1 MKKVLLVILA
11 LLVGCAQS
19 QSGTG
24 TRGREAVSDA
34 ALHALMAQR
43 IDELYQR
50 IEVLAFDQNRTLPE
64 LDQDRRRAAGEIASS
79 AGSLSSIATELMQLS
94 ESLDLTEPG
103 RQQFQ
108 ALSQNL
114 QSASNDVL
122 SAAADA
128 SAQDLADSVTR
139 LQGTCTACH
148 SLYRGR

>member
-1 MKKVLLVILA
+1 MKKVLLVILVVLA
-11 LLVGCAQS
+11 GCAQS
-19 QSGTG
+19 EHGTG
-24 TRGREAVSDA
+24 IDGRESVSDA

-43 IDELYQR
+43 IEELYQR

-64 LDQDRRRAAGEIASS
+64 LDQDRRRAAGEIANS
-79 AGSLSSIATELMQLS
+79 ASNLSSIATELMQLS
-94 ESLDLTEPG
+94 ESLDLTESN

-114 QSASNDVL
+114 QSASNEVR

-128 SAQDLADSVTR
+128 SFQDLANSVTR